1 MRGGTGNDFHATVP
15 VDERIV
21 RFIGRHHVLTL
32 ATSSEGAPYCSNAF
46 YCYDAER
53 NLLIFTS
60 DMATRHAQQMARN
73 PCVAASV
80 VLETKVVGRVEGL
93 QLCGKAARAD
103 EAARRAYLKR
113 FPYAVPSFPTRRSS
127 DLGDRAR
134 LYEIHRQHARI
145 RKKTDMEQQ
154 IGVIIVAGGG
164 GTRMGGSRPKQF
176 TMLGG
181 LPVLA
186 HTINNF
192 AGALPGAEIVVV
204 LPAAHADFWK
214 DFAARFDIAAHTVT
228 TGGDE
233 RFHSVKNGLKAL
245 KRDPEL
251 IAVQDGVRPLASH
264 GMIRRAV
271 AAAAEHG
278 TAIPVVEAV
287 DSYRETDGTASRI
300 ADRRRLRIVQTPQV
314 FRADLQ
320 RRAYEAEY
328 RPEFTDDASVVEQAG
343 EAVFLCEGERTNLK
357 ITTPEDMV
365 IAEALLA
372 GREKTE
378 ESADGEN
385 L

>member
-1 MRGGTGNDFHATVP
+1 
-15 VDERIV
+15 
-21 RFIGRHHVLTL
+21 
-32 ATSSEGAPYCSNAF
+32 
-46 YCYDAER
+46 
-53 NLLIFTS
+53 
-60 DMATRHAQQMARN
+60 
-73 PCVAASV
+73 
-80 VLETKVVGRVEGL
+80 
-93 QLCGKAARAD
+93 
-103 EAARRAYLKR
+103 
-113 FPYAVPSFPTRRSS
+113 
-127 DLGDRAR
+127 
-134 LYEIHRQHARI
+134 
-145 RKKTDMEQQ
+145 MEQQ

-278 TAIPVVEAV
+278 
-287 DSYRETDGTASRI
+287 
-300 ADRRRLRIVQTPQV
+300 RRLRIVQTPQV
-314 FRADLQ
+314 FRADLL